1 MTSEGQSPMQMLS
14 DLYKFYKFVNEK
26 MPNSA
31 AENFL
36 EQVNFAL
43 FVIPSLKITLPVFN
57 TNEMDELENK
67 YKTLKTQIEEFK
79 GKRDEELS
87 AAHPGTGTNNAHKNR
102 KALEFERRWMEPP
115 PEDFRSIPV
124 IPTIQELLSGE
135 KAFLRPS
142 LIKGQYP
149 SAQDYLDVHFRLL
162 REDFVDPLREGIQQY
177 FRNR

>member
-1 MTSEGQSPMQMLS
+1 
-14 DLYKFYKFVNEK
+14 

-36 EQVNFAL
+36 EQVCFAL
-43 FVIPSLKITLPVFN
+43 VVIPILKSSTLPILN

-79 GKRDEELS
+79 SKRDEELS
-87 AAHPGTGTNNAHKNR
+87 ASHPGTNNTHR
-102 KALEFERRWMEPP
+102 KRKLVEFESRWMAPP
-115 PEDFRSIPV
+115 PEDFRSIPI
-124 IPTIQELLSGE
+124 IPKVEELLSGV

-149 SAQDYLDVHFRLL
+149 SAKDYLDVHFRLL
-162 REDFVDPLREGIQQY
+162 REDFVDPLRIGIQQY